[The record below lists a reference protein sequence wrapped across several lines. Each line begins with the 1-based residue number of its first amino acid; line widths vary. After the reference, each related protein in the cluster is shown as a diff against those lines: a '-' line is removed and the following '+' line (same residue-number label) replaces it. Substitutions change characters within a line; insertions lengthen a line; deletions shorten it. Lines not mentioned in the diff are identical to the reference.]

1 MIKNRIS
8 YILALIGS
16 VIFYVAYDEWIAMI
30 ILAAVIMLPL
40 LSLLLSAEA
49 ILKTRI
55 TLDVPERVTQ
65 GTEARI
71 VADAHCPTGSPHY
84 KCKIDIKKPITGE
97 EWVAYPR
104 DALPSEH
111 CGSLIVS
118 AANTVVYDY
127 LGLFGFKLRRAPS
140 AIVRVMPARTALPIP
155 EEFKGILARSM
166 RAKHGGGFSE
176 HHEIRPYRDGDTLN
190 LIHWKLSA
198 KADELMLREPMEPD
212 TGIILL
218 TVDINGT
225 PDELDRKLSRIFCY
239 GGFLLEHGIPFEIF
253 AMTANGMEN
262 WLIREESNFVT
273 CTDALLCAPFAS
285 KSIAEEHKTNALW
298 RYHVGGEPY
307 EA

>member
-1 MIKNRIS
+1 MHIQVDR
-8 YILALIGS
+8 L
-16 VIFYVAYDEWIAMI
+16 
-30 ILAAVIMLPL
+30 
-40 LSLLLSAEA
+40 
-49 ILKTRI
+49 R
-55 TLDVPERVTQ
+55 
-65 GTEARI
+65 
-71 VADAHCPTGSPHY
+71 
-84 KCKIDIKKPITGE
+84 
-97 EWVAYPR
+97 
-104 DALPSEH
+104 
-111 CGSLIVS
+111 
-118 AANTVVYDY
+118 VYDY
-127 LGLFGFKLRRAPS
+127 LGLFRRNLKKQEPLCVFIEPKPLRC
-140 AIVRVMPARTALPIP
+140 ALP
-155 EEFKGILARSM
+155 EMKTD
-166 RAKHGGGFSE
+166 RAVRAWKPKPGGGFSE
-176 HHEIRPYRDGDTLN
+176 NHEIRPYRDGDTLN

-262 WLIREESNFVT
+262 WLIREESDFVT